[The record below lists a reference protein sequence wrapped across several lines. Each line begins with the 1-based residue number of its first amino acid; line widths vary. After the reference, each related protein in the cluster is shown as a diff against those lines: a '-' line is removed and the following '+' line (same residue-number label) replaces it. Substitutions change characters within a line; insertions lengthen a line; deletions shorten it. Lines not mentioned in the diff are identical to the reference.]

1 MPPSKR
7 EVQLMVVALFTLIAG
22 IDRGTRQS
30 PGASTLSLL
39 QVIASRDQIR
49 PSEIA
54 ELQHVHPS
62 LVSRQVRDLEDL
74 GYVSVSADPADRRA
88 CLVTLTTTGADELA
102 RLGQIGLDRFAM
114 FVADWEPAEVQMFTA
129 LLEKLEASKAAVAA
143 QEHRPPG
150 SRWHQ
155 QSA

>member
-1 MPPSKR
+1 
-7 EVQLMVVALFTLIAG
+7 
-22 IDRGTRQS
+22 
-30 PGASTLSLL
+30 
-39 QVIASRDQIR
+39 
-49 PSEIA
+49 
-54 ELQHVHPS
+54 
-62 LVSRQVRDLEDL
+62 
-74 GYVSVSADPADRRA
+74 
-88 CLVTLTTTGADELA
+88 
-102 RLGQIGLDRFAM
+102 M